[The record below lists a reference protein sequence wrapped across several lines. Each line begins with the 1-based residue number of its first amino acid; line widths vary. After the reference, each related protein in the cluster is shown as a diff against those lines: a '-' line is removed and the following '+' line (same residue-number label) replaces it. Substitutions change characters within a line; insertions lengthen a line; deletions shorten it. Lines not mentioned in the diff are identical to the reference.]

1 MSHLN
6 FDQITYFRHFNKV
19 SVTPG
24 TYHEQSVIQRL
35 QKGDSDAFLEL
46 YNHYHPALYHY
57 VLGFVKS
64 PAIAED
70 LLQDVFLKIWEIRH
84 RINPELSFKA
94 YLYRICRNSVFKLL
108 KKIAVDEILR
118 VQVMQQFTQSVADA
132 DLKLLWQ
139 QYDEILQSAINRLPP
154 QRQKVFR
161 LCREEGRTYEQV
173 ADELGISRNTVKEH
187 MVLAMK
193 LIREHVD
200 QYGDTPTQFM
210 FLLFLIKEIPAV
222 VSSLA

>member
-1 MSHLN
+1 MTT
-6 FDQITYFRHFNKV
+6 IPETYN
-19 SVTPG
+19 
-24 TYHEQSVIQRL
+24 EQSVLLRL

-46 YNHYHPALYHY
+46 YNQYHSPLYHY
-57 VLGFVKS
+57 VLRFVKS

-70 LLQDVFLKIWEIRH
+70 VLQDVFLKIWEIRS
-84 RINPELSFKA
+84 RIDPALSFKA

-108 KKIAVDEILR
+108 KKMAVDESLR
-118 VQVMQQFTQSVADA
+118 IEVMQQLTQSVADA

-139 QYDEILQSAINRLPP
+139 QYEAILQTAINNLSP

-161 LCREEGRTYEQV
+161 LCREEGKTYEQV

-193 LIREHVD
+193 FIREHFE
-200 QYGDTPTQFM
+200 QYGDASTSYMFM
-210 FLLFLIKEIPAV
+210 LFFATEIT
-222 VSSLA
+222 SSFIR